1 MSIQISKPLSE
12 AKQRLCQAALEHFV
26 VTGYEGASL
35 NSIAELVGI
44 RKASIYA
51 HFKSKDALF
60 QQLFEDALD
69 TECDF
74 IQHRLIKSSE
84 TLPGQAYC
92 DALKARYV
100 DNNSLRFLIR
110 TAYVPPLHLHDYI
123 THAYPRYV
131 DCLTAYFQQALQQRF
146 SNLSAA
152 QLTLYSDA
160 YIGVV
165 DSLHVDL
172 LYAGVDNF
180 ETKLKAMLF
189 LLESAMRDL
198 KG

>member
-1 MSIQISKPLSE
+1 MQITKPLSE

-26 VTGYEGASL
+26 ITGYEGASL
-35 NSIAELVGI
+35 SNIAEMVGI

-60 QQLFEDALD
+60 QQLFTDALQ

-74 IQHRLIKSSE
+74 IQQALDQSN
-84 TLPGQAYC
+84 TALPGQAYC
-92 DALKARYV
+92 DALKARYI

-131 DCLTAYFQQALQQRF
+131 DCLTAYFQQDLQQHF
-146 SNLSAA
+146 ANLSPA

-172 LYAGVDNF
+172 LYAGVENF
-180 ETKLKAMLF
+180 EAKRSAMLF
-189 LLESAMRDL
+189 LLESAIREL
-198 KG
+198 KD